1 MNSLDFHLPAATRYW
16 VGFSGGAD
24 STALLLALWRR
35 GLPVT
40 AVHFDHGLRA
50 ESGADA
56 AWCRGFCAERGIP
69 FILQELAVPSS
80 RHPGESIET
89 AARRC
94 RLQAWSKLVPPGDA
108 VVLAHHLDDALEE
121 LFLRLGRG
129 SNLSGLN
136 PLRPVRELHGVT
148 FLRPFLAFRKTELES
163 WLQDQGIAAWRT
175 DASNT
180 DDRMRRNAVRNRLL
194 PLFREIFGHDR
205 GLVRSLETV
214 QEDAE
219 FLEDEAAR
227 RVPDGAE
234 PATAA
239 LAELP
244 AALLPR
250 VMRLWLRRETGED
263 TILGGQDLERLRGCL
278 AAPEGPMPVKL
289 PLSGGLTLRFHRGRF
304 RLLRE
309 SASVVP
315 RIWDWR
321 VQPRL
326 DLPEINAAFTAEI
339 IEVTAATDLSPR
351 FTAFFDLAGMPPRLT
366 VRPRREGDEL
376 APIGRSTPEKLKRLF
391 IEAEIPQEQRAG
403 VPVLETDGVILWVPG
418 VRRSNVAPALP
429 GQSAVKIAWVKQ

>member
-1 MNSLDFHLPAATRYW
+1 MPTLDFHLPAAARYW

-24 STALLLALWRR
+24 STALLLALWQR
-35 GLPVT
+35 GVPMT

-50 ESGADA
+50 EAGADA
-56 AWCRGFCAERGIP
+56 AWCRDFCAERTIP
-69 FILQELAVPSS
+69 FVLQELAVPAARKS
-80 RHPGESIET
+80 GESIET

-94 RLQAWSKLVPPGDA
+94 RLQAWNNLVPPGDA

-136 PLRPVRELHGVT
+136 PLRPVRELHGVM
-148 FLRPFLAFRKTELES
+148 FLRPFLAFRKAELEG
-163 WLQDQGIAAWRT
+163 WLRDQGISAWRT
-175 DASNT
+175 DASNA

-205 GLVRSLETV
+205 GLVRSLATV

-219 FLEDEAAR
+219 FLEAEAAR
-227 RVPDGAE
+227 RVPEGSE
-234 PATAA
+234 PEMAA
-239 LAELP
+239 LTELP

-278 AAPEGPMPVKL
+278 AAPAGPMPVKL

-309 SASVVP
+309 SASV
-315 RIWDWR
+315 IAQTWDWQA
-321 VQPRL
+321 QPRL
-326 DLPEINAAFTAEI
+326 EMPEINAAFTAAI

-351 FTAFFDLAGMPPRLT
+351 HTAFFDLAGIPARLT

-376 APIGRSTPEKLKRLF
+376 APIGRSTPEKLKRLL

-403 VPVLETDGVILWVPG
+403 VPVLEAGGVILWVPG

-429 GQSAVKIAWVKQ
+429 GHPALKITWIKP